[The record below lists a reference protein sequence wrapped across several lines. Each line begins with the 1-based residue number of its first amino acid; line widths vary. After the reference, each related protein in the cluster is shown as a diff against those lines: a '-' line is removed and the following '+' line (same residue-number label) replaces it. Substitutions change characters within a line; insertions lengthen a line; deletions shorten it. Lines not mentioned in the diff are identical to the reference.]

1 MLLESTIARSRECA
15 PTEDDDRIPTIGVY
29 RGIGLHDHQTPDR
42 VKIVKAA
49 IDRVARMSDIMEL
62 ADFAADAMQ
71 PPEARLFA
79 ASKIEINYQLAAEE
93 RRNRPAIDLDRVRAI
108 VAGLDSRQWRDPE
121 RYASLLDSGDAVPR
135 EQPLDDAG

>member
-15 PTEDDDRIPTIGVY
+15 PTEDDDRMPIVGVY
-29 RGIGLHDHQTPDR
+29 RGIGLHDHQTPEL
-42 VKIVKAA
+42 VKSVKAA
-49 IDRVARMSDIMEL
+49 IDRGARMSDIMEL

-93 RRNRPAIDLDRVRAI
+93 RRNRPSIDLYRLRAT
-108 VAGLDSRQWRDPE
+108 VSGLDSIVWRDPE
-121 RYASLLDSGDAVPR
+121 RCGSLLDHG
-135 EQPLDDAG
+135 GI